1 MDTTEISATDVAMA
15 VDTAWVLLGA
25 AMVFFMQAGFAM
37 LEVGSVSIKNT
48 KNILIKNIGD
58 SAMGAIGWWL
68 FGNGLAFGRDSGGF
82 VGVTGF
88 ALKGE
93 DLYGTRTGDF
103 DALSYANWLFQWTFA
118 ASATTIV
125 SGAMA
130 ERATFGAYV
139 LHSFL
144 LTSFI
149 YPIVAHWAWSDGG
162 WASARLADDD
172 NLLFGC
178 GVTDF
183 AGSGVVHMTGGMAA
197 LTGIFILGPR
207 AGRFNEDGTSNTM
220 PQQSAVL
227 QTLGTFMLWWGW
239 LGFNAGSVFSFVAT
253 PAVAAKVMGVT
264 VIGGASGGITSLLVN
279 KLQCGYWDTGSA
291 LNGILTGLVSITAGS
306 GTYEPEGAFVVGVLG
321 GVLYFFASSL
331 LLRNHLDDVV
341 NAAPVHLFG
350 GMWGLVSAGLFS
362 SKFAYA
368 MAYSEDRSDKC
379 AGILYGGSGSSLAAN
394 IIFLMAVVAWVGFLT
409 LLLFV
414 VTKLTIGIRVSKQQ
428 ELAGMDDS
436 KHGGQTFPELLPR
449 RRTMDRPGSS
459 FG

>member
-1 MDTTEISATDVAMA
+1 
-15 VDTAWVLLGA
+15 
-25 AMVFFMQAGFAM
+25 M

-82 VGVTGF
+82 VGVSGF

-93 DLYGTRTGDF
+93 DLYGTGSGNF
-103 DALSYANWLFQWTFA
+103 DALAYANWIFQWTFA

-149 YPIVAHWAWSDGG
+149 YPVVAHWAWSDGG
-162 WASARLADDD
+162 WASARLSDEDG
-172 NLLFGC
+172 LLFGC
-178 GVTDF
+178 GAIDF

-197 LTGIFILGPR
+197 LVGIFILGPR

-239 LGFNAGSVFSFVAT
+239 LGFNAGSVFSFSAA
-253 PAVAAKVMGVT
+253 PAVAAKV
-264 VIGGASGGITSLLVN
+264 
-279 KLQCGYWDTGSA
+279 C
-291 LNGILTGLVSITAGS
+291 
-306 GTYEPEGAFVVGVLG
+306 
-321 GVLYFFASSL
+321 
-331 LLRNHLDDVV
+331 
-341 NAAPVHLFG
+341 
-350 GMWGLVSAGLFS
+350 WGEIE
-362 SKFAYA
+362 K
-368 MAYSEDRSDKC
+368 
-379 AGILYGGSGSSLAAN
+379 
-394 IIFLMAVVAWVGFLT
+394 
-409 LLLFV
+409 
-414 VTKLTIGIRVSKQQ
+414 
-428 ELAGMDDS
+428 
-436 KHGGQTFPELLPR
+436 
-449 RRTMDRPGSS
+449 
-459 FG
+459 

>member
-1 MDTTEISATDVAMA
+1 MPVEHPEPFN
-15 VDTAWVLLGA
+15 L
-25 AMVFFMQAGFAM
+25 FPQAGFAM

-93 DLYGTRTGDF
+93 DLYGTSTGDF

-118 ASATTIV
+118 ASATTID
-125 SGAMA
+125 
-130 ERATFGAYV
+130 
-139 LHSFL
+139 
-144 LTSFI
+144 
-149 YPIVAHWAWSDGG
+149 PIVAHWAWSDGG
-162 WASARLADDD
+162 WASARRADDD
-172 NLLFGC
+172 DLLFGC

-183 AGSGVVHMTGGMAA
+183 AGSGVVHVTGGMAA
-197 LTGIFILGPR
+197 LMGIFILGPR

-306 GTYEPEGAFVVGVLG
+306 GTYEPEGAFVVGALG
-321 GVLYFFASSL
+321 GVLYFFASNL

-414 VTKLTIGIRVSKQQ
+414 VTKLTIGSASV
-428 ELAGMDDS
+428 
-436 KHGGQTFPELLPR
+436 
-449 RRTMDRPGSS
+449 
-459 FG
+459 